1 MGNDESDPQANVGDE
16 IVTICERGLRF
27 HADKHCIQLR
37 EETVRKLVETIR
49 AVREDYRD
57 SPDIKL

>member
-1 MGNDESDPQANVGDE
+1 MANDVAEAQDDVGDQ
-16 IVTICERGLRF
+16 IVTICEHGVKF

-49 AVREDYRD
+49 AVRDDYRD
-57 SPDIKL
+57 SPDIKM